1 MYVRGRGGKSKMNC
15 VWEDEGESKNE
26 LCVAAKGRGDKTKIN
41 CEWGRKNKLCRG
53 RRENKNKL

>member
-1 MYVRGRGGKSKMNC
+1 MNC

-26 LCVAAKGRGDKTKIN
+26 LCVGAKGCGGAKGRGNKTKIN

-53 RRENKNKL
+53 RRESKNKL